1 MKKRTQYIAIGIV
14 AIIAIA
20 SVSSVVLYMNAPK
33 GGTII
38 YGVMYGPD
46 FLDAHNSWD
55 SASIDVINQV
65 LEGLVDVDIAD
76 PNYPIVP
83 RLATALPSIS
93 TDGKEYTFTLRQGVK
108 FHDGTDF
115 NAAAVKWNYDRL
127 YGMIDEVILAELWV
141 WADHT
146 WIIKETV
153 VVDDYTVKLVLN
165 KPYAPML
172 GLLSCWTAYFMSPAS
187 TNKTEIIDT
196 ATGDLVGT
204 GPFLYDSYEAEVEVL
219 MTPNPDYWGGKPAFD
234 KLIFSVITDSDA
246 RNAALLSGEIT
257 HVDSAEPAMIS
268 SFEAEPNIAVVPGP
282 PSLSIQY
289 MVINNYAIP
298 PAMRKALSYA
308 FNYTYLIDEIM
319 EGYATRMTSMIP
331 KGVMYHSTEGI
342 TLASMDRT
350 IAQQALIDANWPGT
364 TGLTAGDDAAWIAK
378 AESATP
384 LATYNFTYNIGNAV
398 REDLLILI
406 QDNFKYIGVKI
417 EGAGMTWA
425 EFLYRCFHL
434 HGHTRDEL
442 HLGWI
447 GWIPDY
453 NDPSNFINMLM
464 TNRSVAC
471 NEGNVNDAQMQIWME
486 EALEETDTVK
496 RAELYHNIQKR
507 CAEEI
512 YPYIYG
518 YVSSIPE
525 CYAANY
531 RGYIDN
537 PFKSIFSTCY
547 LV

>member
-14 AIIAIA
+14 VIIAIA
-20 SVSSVVLYMNAPK
+20 TVSSVVIYMESPK
-33 GGTII
+33 GGTIVF
-38 YGVMYGPD
+38 GVMYGPD
-46 FLDAHNSWD
+46 FLDPHNAWD

-76 PNYPIVP
+76 PNYPIIP

-93 TDGKEYTFTLRQGVK
+93 TDGKEYTFTLRQGIK
-108 FHDGTDF
+108 FHDDTDF
-115 NAAAVKWNYDRL
+115 NAAAVKWNFDRL
-127 YGMIDEVILAELWV
+127 YGLIDVISPAELWV
-141 WADHT
+141 WPDHT
-146 WIIKETV
+146 WILKETV

-172 GLLSCWTAYFMSPAS
+172 GLLSSWTAYFMSPTS
-187 TNKTEIIDT
+187 TNKTELIDT
-196 ATGDLVGT
+196 ATGDLIGT

-219 MTPNPDYWGGKPAFD
+219 MTPNPNYWGGKPAFD

-257 HVDSAEPAMIS
+257 HIDAAEPAMVAT
-268 SFEAEPNIAVVPGP
+268 FEAEPNIAVVPGP
-282 PSLSIQY
+282 PSLIISY
-289 MVINNYAIP
+289 MVINNKKIP
-298 PAMRKALSYA
+298 AAMRKALSWA
-308 FNYTYLIDEIM
+308 FDYDYLIDEII
-319 EGYATRMTSMIP
+319 EGYGKRMTSMIP
-331 KGVMYHSTEGI
+331 DGVMYHSTEGI

-350 IAQQALIDANWPGT
+350 IAQQALLDAAWPGT

-384 LATYNFTYNIGNAV
+384 LATYNFTYNIGNPI

-406 QDNFKYIGVKI
+406 QDNFRYIGVKI

-425 EFLYRCFHL
+425 EFIYRCFEL
-434 HGHTRDEL
+434 HGFTRDYLE
-442 HLGWI
+442 LGWI

-464 TNRSVAC
+464 TNTAVAA
-471 NEGNVNDAQMQIWME
+471 NEGQVDDAQLQTWME

-496 RAELYHNIQKR
+496 REELYHKIQKR
-507 CAEEI
+507 CAEVV

-518 YVSSIPE
+518 YVPDLPQ

-537 PFKSIFSTCY
+537 PFKTVFYTCY